1 MSVTISQAVETYL
14 LDCRTR
20 ALRPASLTTYR
31 RQLGFFATFANDDLG
46 LTQLDQVDT
55 HALRLYIAHLQDKG
69 LRPASIRT
77 AGKILRIWFIWCKT
91 EGLVTDDAIMRRVRL
106 PRRSN
111 PHPDAFTPAE
121 LQRLLDAASS
131 DSNPERARAIVLCLL
146 DTGCRIGEFTQLRRC
161 DVDMDTGA
169 VTIRHETSKTDTQRV
184 VFLGATARAALVDY
198 LATYRAG
205 PQAQI
210 WRNCRRA
217 TPLSVDGMKIAVQ
230 RIGRRAGVY
239 PAGPHKYRRT
249 FATFALHDGMDPKT
263 TAAILGHSVEEL
275 LRSYVHSDDET
286 LRVSH
291 ALHGPVDKLLK

>member
-1 MSVTISQAVETYL
+1 MSVTISQAIETFL
-14 LDCRTR
+14 LDCKTR

-31 RQLGFFATFANDDLG
+31 RQLGFFATFANGLG
-46 LTQLDQVDT
+46 LTHLDQVDT

-77 AGKILRIWFIWCKT
+77 AGKILRAWFLWCKA
-91 EGLVTDDAIMRRVRL
+91 EGLVTDDAIIRRVRL
-106 PRRSN
+106 PKRERPN
-111 PHPDAFTPAE
+111 PNCFTPAE
-121 LQRLLDAASS
+121 VRRLLEATSH

-146 DTGCRIGEFTQLRRC
+146 DTGCRIGEFAQLRAC

-169 VTIRHETSKTDTQRV
+169 VTIRSETSKTGTQRV
-184 VFLGATARAALVDY
+184 VFLGERARAALVDY

-217 TPLSVDGMKIAVQ
+217 TPIGVDGLKHAVQ
-230 RIGRRAGVY
+230 RIGQRAKVH

-275 LRSYVHSDDET
+275 LRSYVHSDDDT
-286 LRVSH
+286 LRIAH